1 MSGLALR
8 GLTEPSQGRLLLRRE
23 RRRAKLDIS
32 QKARTQMILRALLAP
47 VLMVGLLFIV
57 AGRWDYWQAWIYT
70 VINVIVLAVMGTLLT
85 KNSELVEERLNPK
98 EGMKGWDKFY
108 FAVTT
113 PLYMIALGVAGLDA
127 RFGWTTNMPL
137 VVYGASVLVYLIGQ
151 GIFLWARYTNNYFS
165 SVVRIQTDRDH
176 AVCKEGPYRYVS
188 HPGYV
193 GGFLFTI
200 TIGLMLGSWWASIPQ
215 VIAALMLV
223 WRTAREDRTLQAE
236 LPGYAE
242 FTRETK

>member
-1 MSGLALR
+1 LTNKLR
-8 GLTEPSQGRLLLRRE
+8 KEGIMT
-23 RRRAKLDIS
+23 KLNLS
-32 QKARTQMILRALLAP
+32 QKARTQMVLRALLAP
-47 VLMVGLLFIV
+47 VLMIGLLFLV
-57 AGRWDYWQAWIYT
+57 AGRWDYWQAWVYT
-70 VINVIVLAVMGTLLT
+70 VINTIVLVLMGTFLT

-98 EGMKGWDKFY
+98 AGMKSWDKLY
-108 FAVTT
+108 FGVTT
-113 PLYMIALGVAGLDA
+113 PLYMLALVIGGLDA

-137 VVYGASVLVYLIGQ
+137 TVYWASVLIYLLGQ

-165 SVVRIQTDRDH
+165 SVVRIQTDRGH
-176 AVCKEGPYRYVS
+176 VVCKEGPYRYVR

-193 GGFLFTI
+193 GGLLFTI

-215 VIAALMLV
+215 VLAALMLV

-242 FTRETK
+242 FTQETKYRLVPGVW